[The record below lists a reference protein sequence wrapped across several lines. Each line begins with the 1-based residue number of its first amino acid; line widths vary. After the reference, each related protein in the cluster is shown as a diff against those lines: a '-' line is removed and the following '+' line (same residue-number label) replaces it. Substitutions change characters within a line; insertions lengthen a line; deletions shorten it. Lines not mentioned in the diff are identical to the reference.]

1 MNEAGSR
8 YNARRRKEG
17 FTVKLMRIVAEAAIV
32 GALGFTAFGLG
43 AGVANAN
50 PPSPG
55 VAGIPLPQD
64 KPHGEHGDGDG
75 GDWGNRGDWGGGGNW
90 GVPGSWNGGGPFGC
104 ISGPVG
110 WGTGFICI

>member
-1 MNEAGSR
+1 M
-8 YNARRRKEG
+8 
-17 FTVKLMRIVAEAAIV
+17 KLMRILAEAAIV
-32 GALGFTAFGLG
+32 GALGLTAIGLG

-64 KPHGEHGDGDG
+64 KPHGNHDGDG
-75 GDWGNRGDWGGGGNW
+75 GDWGDGGDGGRGGNW
-90 GVPGSWNGGGPFGC
+90 GVPGGWNGGGPHGC

>member
-1 MNEAGSR
+1 M
-8 YNARRRKEG
+8 
-17 FTVKLMRIVAEAAIV
+17 KLMKNLAEAAIV
-32 GALGFTAFGLG
+32 GALGLSAFGLA

-55 VAGIPLPQD
+55 VAGMPLPQD
-64 KPHGEHGDGDG
+64 KPHGNHDGDGDG
-75 GDWGNRGDWGGGGNW
+75 GNWGNGGDWGRGGNW
-90 GVPGSWNGGGPFGC
+90 GEPGSWNGGGPFGC

>member
-1 MNEAGSR
+1 M
-8 YNARRRKEG
+8 
-17 FTVKLMRIVAEAAIV
+17 KLMRIVAEATIA

-50 PPSPG
+50 PPSPVVSG
-55 VAGIPLPQD
+55 APWAQD
-64 KPHGEHGDGDG
+64 GGHGHGHGGCRDDGCWGGNWGDRGNWGGG
-75 GDWGNRGDWGGGGNW
+75 GDWG
-90 GVPGSWNGGGPFGC
+90 PGWNGPVGC

>member
-1 MNEAGSR
+1 M
-8 YNARRRKEG
+8 
-17 FTVKLMRIVAEAAIV
+17 KLMKILAEATIA

-50 PPSPG
+50 PPSP
-55 VAGIPLPQD
+55 VASGTPWAQ
-64 KPHGEHGDGDG
+64 DG
-75 GDWGNRGDWGGGGNW
+75 GHGHGHGGDCWDGGCWGGNWGDRGDWGGGGNW
-90 GVPGSWNGGGPFGC
+90 GGGGWNGPIGC

>member
-1 MNEAGSR
+1 M
-8 YNARRRKEG
+8 
-17 FTVKLMRIVAEAAIV
+17 KLMRILAEAAIV

-55 VAGIPLPQD
+55 VGGMPLPQD
-64 KPHGEHGDGDG
+64 KPHGNHDGDG
-75 GDWGNRGDWGGGGNW
+75 GDWGHGGDWGGGGNW